1 MDGSAQG
8 RLCSGMRQLLVA
20 DCAQLV
26 NQSFLEE
33 QICAVG
39 LADLKERSPGV
50 YGPATLRCIVAEGGL
65 AQQPEQLAS
74 ALVHLSRLRI
84 RSYLELGIFSGF
96 TSTLISTYLRR
107 FAPPS
112 SQFHGLAV
120 DVTLQYLSRETRA
133 LLHHNSVTAE
143 LRRRPLHLAAASRH
157 EHLDLCFID
166 GDHHA
171 RGVLDDFIEFA
182 PSCRLCMF
190 HDIVDFDVA
199 MMTADEGVPRFW
211 ASATANLPS
220 SAYVEFVQQPG
231 RYPASLGLGLIL
243 RPELALARAQPWETN
258 STKPMLYQKVRASIP
273 VIDYFGAERRR
284 AHGRGR

>member
-1 MDGSAQG
+1 MLCSPPSPTEALPRCAMDGSAQG

-190 HDIVDFDVA
+190 HGA
-199 MMTADEGVPRFW
+199 
-211 ASATANLPS
+211 LP
-220 SAYVEFVQQPG
+220 
-231 RYPASLGLGLIL
+231 GLGSPGLWL
-243 RPELALARAQPWETN
+243 GGQRCRVQ
-258 STKPMLYQKVRASIP
+258 
-273 VIDYFGAERRR
+273 GADHRVQAVVLDRLTLTLTLTRR
-284 AHGRGR
+284 HC